1 MAAVDNSPKAGDRFV
16 VSDKAAA
23 DVFAAILSRGPVS
36 RRDVAQLTG
45 LSQAT
50 ITKAVKPMLAAGY
63 LIEGR
68 DESPGRGRPANPL
81 RVSTD
86 RHYALGIKL
95 SPHEIVGV
103 VTNPRA
109 EPLGSVRRP
118 LPGRGVE
125 EVLAEIGDVVAELLG
140 QKPEFAERVEGL
152 GLALG
157 GHVDGRSGTLR
168 YSPLLGWREVPLA
181 SMLEAATGL
190 YTVVENDVNALA
202 VEEQLFGAGR
212 GVLTFAVVTVGAGV
226 GCGLVVDGKLVHGA
240 NGMAGE
246 IGHLVVDWDGELC
259 ACGNR
264 GCLETLASD
273 RAILGSI
280 ARDGGPFLTSV
291 GEAALLAREGN
302 EKARDAFSAAG
313 EALGR
318 ALAVLANLINPSRVV
333 LSGEGVVASDL
344 LMDKLSEALE
354 RHAFSSVA
362 GLPEIV
368 TRPLADE
375 TWARGAAANA
385 LRHLISRPQIRRAAP
400 RVAKRR

>member
-1 MAAVDNSPKAGDRFV
+1 MAALDDSATAGDGFA
-16 VSDKAAA
+16 VSDKASA

-36 RRDVAQLTG
+36 RTDVARLTG
-45 LSQAT
+45 LSQST

-68 DESPGRGRPANPL
+68 EEAQGRGRPANPL
-81 RVSTD
+81 SVSAD

-103 VTNPRA
+103 VSNPRA
-109 EPLGSVRRP
+109 EALASVRRP
-118 LPGRGVE
+118 LPGRGIE
-125 EVLAEIGDVVAELLG
+125 EVVTEIGSVVAELLAH
-140 QKPEFAERVEGL
+140 KPEFRERVEGV

-157 GHVDGRSGTLR
+157 GHVDGRTGTLR

-181 SMLEAATGL
+181 SALEAATGL

-202 VEEQLFGAGR
+202 VAEQLFGAGR
-212 GVLTFAVVTVGAGV
+212 GVPNFAVVTVGAGV
-226 GCGLVVDGKLVHGA
+226 GCGLVVHGELVHGA
-240 NGMAGE
+240 TGMAGE
-246 IGHLVVDWDGELC
+246 IGHMVLDSGGELC

-264 GCLETLASD
+264 GCLETIASD

-291 GEAALLAREGN
+291 SEAALLAREGN
-302 EKARDAFSAAG
+302 DEARAAFAAAG

-318 ALAVLANLINPSRVV
+318 ALAVLANLVNPSRVV

-344 LMDKLSEALE
+344 LMDKLSEALDQ
-354 RHAFSSVA
+354 HAFSTVA
-362 GLPEIV
+362 GIPEIV
-368 TRPLADE
+368 TRPLSDE
-375 TWARGAAANA
+375 TWARGAAANL
-385 LRHLISRPQIRRAAP
+385 LRHLISRPPIRRAAA
-400 RVAKRR
+400 RAAKRR